1 MATTLPKR
9 IEAAVKL
16 ICSLNFDELKL
27 RRYDVDDNFFY
38 IVQEYETK
46 MPNESKFE
54 AHKKY
59 VDIQYVVKGSEC
71 IKVTASAFM
80 ECDSPYNSQKDI
92 VFFKEPRMSKIKV
105 ITAGR
110 YEIFFPKD
118 AHKPGLINEKPE
130 RVLKIVGKVK
140 I

>member
-92 VFFKEPRMSKIKV
+92 VFFKEPRMSKTKV
-105 ITAGR
+105 ITPALS
-110 YEIFFPKD
+110 PKTRSILV
-118 AHKPGLINEKPE
+118 APALP
-130 RVLKIVGKVK
+130 LP
-140 I
+140 

>member
-59 VDIQYVVKGSEC
+59 VDIQYVAKCSEC
-71 IKVTASAFM
+71 IKVTSSAFM
-80 ECDSPYNSQKDI
+80 
-92 VFFKEPRMSKIKV
+92 
-105 ITAGR
+105 
-110 YEIFFPKD
+110 
-118 AHKPGLINEKPE
+118 
-130 RVLKIVGKVK
+130 
-140 I
+140 